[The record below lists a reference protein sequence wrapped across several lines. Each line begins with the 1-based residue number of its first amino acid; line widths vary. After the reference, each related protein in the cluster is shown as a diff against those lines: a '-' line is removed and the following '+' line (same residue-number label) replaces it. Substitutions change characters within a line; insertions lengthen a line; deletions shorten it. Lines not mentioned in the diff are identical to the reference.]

1 MSELLEPV
9 ISVEPKKLIIL
20 VEDEVVHW
28 RFYKSMLPRISELHG
43 YHLLTFRNYPE
54 LLLQPGWLGSW
65 GGAGFPAEPMGIDQI
80 LEEVNAKKLSVPSLA
95 DILPVITAWVGPK
108 ILDLHIPFLHTN
120 LLPEELLKLSTLEF
134 SQKSAEAEILQGTE
148 PSHTVIITGSDPRDL
163 DMQAS
168 KSHEIFLT
176 KNMRAD
182 QVLRAVAGFPFSRDF

>member
-1 MSELLEPV
+1 MSELLESV

-28 RFYKSMLPRISELHG
+28 RFYKSMLPRISELNG

-65 GGAGFPAEPMGIDQI
+65 GDEGFPAEPMGIDQI

-108 ILDLHIPFLHTN
+108 ILDLHIPSLQTN
-120 LLPEELLKLSTLEF
+120 LLSEELLKLSSLEF
-134 SQKSAEAEILQGTE
+134 SQRSAEVETLQGTK
-148 PSHTVIITGSDPRDL
+148 PSHTVIITGSNPQDL
-163 DMQAS
+163 NMKVS

-176 KNMRAD
+176 KNIRAD
-182 QVLRAVAGFPFSRDF
+182 QVLRAAAGLPFSAEW